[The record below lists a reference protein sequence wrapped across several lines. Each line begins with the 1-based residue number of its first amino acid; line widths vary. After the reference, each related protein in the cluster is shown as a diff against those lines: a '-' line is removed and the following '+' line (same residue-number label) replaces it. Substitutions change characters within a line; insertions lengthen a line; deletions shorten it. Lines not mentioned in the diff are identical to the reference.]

1 MHPDPTTRSLQDSGV
16 SVLPDREADR
26 QRAGSSFPDFEAERR
41 EVEWVLSHPEI
52 NRSANLVRFLSF
64 ICNKYFEGDS
74 QDIREHSIA
83 VNALGRKSSNFDS
96 HADPIVRVT
105 ARTLRKKLVGIYAGD
120 GRDRPIQIALPV
132 GHYFPRFVSRG
143 GPDAVDGSVAEADG
157 VSEDL
162 QLIVPKAAEA
172 PAIPAELPQSAVPDR
187 KTGDLN
193 AADSVQGD
201 SQKLPLGNVPW
212 PRFWKASA
220 FAGAVALVFLAGYL
234 LGRQSN
240 RAQRAIGEELQ
251 WGDPVWSD
259 EFDGAARQLP
269 DASKWT
275 YDLEPQG
282 GVEAR
287 EVFCTSAATRAKEC
301 DPQRPNAFQ
310 DGSGHLVLRAERNAA
325 GVWTLA
331 KLESKGLKSFQYGR
345 IEARMRL
352 PVGVGLWPFFR
363 MVGADKDTVGWP
375 ASGSI
380 DIMENVSLTPGSNG
394 LGPRMI
400 RSALH
405 GPRYFGSDGLWH
417 DFKLPNGARVDDAGF
432 HTYGIIWSPGMIQ
445 FYVDDPANVYTV
457 RDTSQL
463 PEGGA
468 WVFDHPFYLLIGN
481 AVGGDWAGEPNA
493 TTPNPADMLVDY
505 VRVYK
510 IPPVPAPRMEWQS
523 LQVKAGSSAAST
535 VSLQAPTYAGRVH
548 LACSTNTPN
557 ASCSLAT
564 SVVNFSSTL
573 SQEDTLTISTD
584 SFTEKGRTVAAP
596 GQYSVTLTATTISG
610 DRSELTMPFDVR
622 RAE

>member
-1 MHPDPTTRSLQDSGV
+1 
-16 SVLPDREADR
+16 
-26 QRAGSSFPDFEAERR
+26 
-41 EVEWVLSHPEI
+41 
-52 NRSANLVRFLSF
+52 
-64 ICNKYFEGDS
+64 
-74 QDIREHSIA
+74 
-83 VNALGRKSSNFDS
+83 
-96 HADPIVRVT
+96 
-105 ARTLRKKLVGIYAGD
+105 
-120 GRDRPIQIALPV
+120 
-132 GHYFPRFVSRG
+132 
-143 GPDAVDGSVAEADG
+143 
-157 VSEDL
+157 
-162 QLIVPKAAEA
+162 
-172 PAIPAELPQSAVPDR
+172 
-187 KTGDLN
+187 
-193 AADSVQGD
+193 
-201 SQKLPLGNVPW
+201 
-212 PRFWKASA
+212 
-220 FAGAVALVFLAGYL
+220 
-234 LGRQSN
+234 
-240 RAQRAIGEELQ
+240 
-251 WGDPVWSD
+251 
-259 EFDGAARQLP
+259 
-269 DASKWT
+269 
-275 YDLEPQG
+275 
-282 GVEAR
+282 
-287 EVFCTSAATRAKEC
+287 
-301 DPQRPNAFQ
+301 
-310 DGSGHLVLRAERNAA
+310 
-325 GVWTLA
+325 
-331 KLESKGLKSFQYGR
+331 
-345 IEARMRL
+345 
-352 PVGVGLWPFFR
+352 
-363 MVGADKDTVGWP
+363 
-375 ASGSI
+375 
-380 DIMENVSLTPGSNG
+380 MENVSLTPGSNG

>member
-1 MHPDPTTRSLQDSGV
+1 MHSHPTGNNSEDSDVSL
-16 SVLPDREADR
+16 LPDQE
-26 QRAGSSFPDFEAERR
+26 RAVASFAEFEAERR
-41 EVEWVLSHPEI
+41 ELDWVLSHPEI

-83 VNALGRKSSNFDS
+83 VHALGRKPSTFDS

-105 ARTLRKKLVGIYAGD
+105 ARTLRKKLVGLYEGE
-120 GRDRPIQIALPV
+120 GRDRPIRISLPV
-132 GHYFPRFVSRG
+132 GHYFPRFISRG
-143 GPDAVDGSVAEADG
+143 DADSADGFVADAEAIPD
-157 VSEDL
+157 DL
-162 QLIVPKAAEA
+162 QLIVPNATAAAEVHA
-172 PAIPAELPQSAVPDR
+172 SQGGPASAQFLDSSASEPNPEIARRVELPKFSSWKIQWR
-187 KTGDLN
+187 RLCQG
-193 AADSVQGD
+193 AAI
-201 SQKLPLGNVPW
+201 
-212 PRFWKASA
+212 A
-220 FAGAVALVFLAGYL
+220 AGVALVFLSGYL
-234 LGRQSN
+234 MGRHSN
-240 RAQRAIGEELQ
+240 PAQRPIGEDLQ
-251 WGDPVWSD
+251 WGDPIWSD

-269 DASKWT
+269 DTLKWT

-282 GVEAR
+282 GVEAK
-287 EVFCTSAATRAKEC
+287 EVFCTTAATRAREC
-301 DPQRPNAFQ
+301 DLQHPNAFQ

-417 DFKLPNGARVDDAGF
+417 DFKLPKGARVDDAGF

-445 FYVDDPANVYTV
+445 FYVDDPANVYSV

-493 TTPNPADMLVDY
+493 STPNPADMLVDY

-510 IPPVPAPRMEWQS
+510 IPTVPAPRMQWQS

-548 LACSTNTPN
+548 LTCSTNTPN

-564 SVVNFSSTL
+564 SVVDFSDTL

-584 SFTEKGRTVAAP
+584 SFTEKGRTLAAP
-596 GQYSVTLTATTISG
+596 GQYSVTLIATTISG
-610 DRSELTMPFDVR
+610 DHSELTMPFEVK
-622 RAE
+622 RAD